1 MSADPDVVPVTV
13 AIPTIGRLEP
23 IRRCLE
29 SLRACVP
36 APAEILVVDQSHD
49 SELAELVADMV
60 GDRARVVPSHGLG
73 VARARNDGLR
83 AAAHPVV
90 LVTDDDCTVPVEW
103 VGTGHRLTAA
113 HPGAIVTGRVLPV
126 GDPRAVP
133 STKDDP
139 VPADLSSERR
149 GGWLFGNNMALPRD
163 SVLDLGGFDE
173 RFGPE
178 EAAEDNEFCYRWL
191 RAGRPLR
198 YEPSL
203 AVEHHDWRSPDELE
217 RLYVRYA
224 RGEGYFYGIELVKD
238 KETRETF
245 DEDESERLLRGFL
258 SKALFEAGLYCR
270 ADDRGDPVIQ
280 LSPPLICDQ
289 THFDEIEQILR
300 VVLDKASTLL

>member
-1 MSADPDVVPVTV
+1 MSADLDAVPVTV

-49 SELAELVADMV
+49 SALAELVADVV
-60 GDRARVVPSHGLG
+60 GDWARVVPSHGLG

-139 VPADLSSERR
+139 VPVDLSSERR

-163 SVLDLGGFDE
+163 SVLELGGFDE

-191 RAGRPLR
+191 RAGRPLW

-224 RGEGYFYGIELVKD
+224 RGEGYFYAKH
-238 KETRETF
+238 
-245 DEDESERLLRGFL
+245 LR
-258 SKALFEAGLYCR
+258 
-270 ADDRGDPVIQ
+270 RGD
-280 LSPPLICDQ
+280 
-289 THFDEIEQILR
+289 LR
-300 VVLDKASTLL
+300 MLRFVVRDVAWGVRALASGLLKGRESWTDSRRGVFKGMPGGFAAGWRVFGKER

>member
-1 MSADPDVVPVTV
+1 MSADPDAVPVTV

-23 IRRCLE
+23 LRRCLE

-36 APAEILVVDQSHD
+36 APAEILVVDQSH
-49 SELAELVADMV
+49 ETALTELVADV
-60 GDRARVVPSHGLG
+60 AGGRARVVPSHGLG

-83 AAAHPVV
+83 AAVHPVV

-103 VGTGHRLTAA
+103 VGVGHRLTAA

-139 VPADLSSERR
+139 VPVDLSSERR

-163 SVLDLGGFDE
+163 GVLDLGGFDE

-191 RAGRPLR
+191 SAGRSLR

-203 AVEHHDWRSPDELE
+203 VVEHHDWRSPEELE

-224 RGEGYFYGIELVKD
+224 RGEGFFYAKH
-238 KETRETF
+238 
-245 DEDESERLLRGFL
+245 LR
-258 SKALFEAGLYCR
+258 
-270 ADDRGDPVIQ
+270 RGDLRMLRFVIRDVAWGVRA
-280 LSPPLICDQ
+280 L
-289 THFDEIEQILR
+289 
-300 VVLDKASTLL
+300 ASGRLKGRESWTDSRRGVFKGMPGGFAAGWRAYGKER